1 MLYIPSL
8 ASNLCFR
15 GGAALKEWNF
25 LKLPSRAAAQRH
37 QEFAHGRHRTCHAVD
52 VSILI
57 IQDTQQWVD
66 VIERGFSKC
75 VIFIEFF
82 WRGVPRSLG
91 DGSWS
96 RFIRHGPWGE
106 IWTLW
111 LRAHV
116 SGDLL
121 AILTSGISFCGR
133 GLKTCHTQVQ
143 VEPYLASRGFSRAL
157 LLAFT
162 KSFAKLLCRVVG
174 LFHRAWT
181 NDFVNAKSHAREKP
195 LLVG

>member
-15 GGAALKEWNF
+15 GGCSKRMKF

-37 QEFAHGRHRTCHAVD
+37 QEFARGRHRTCHAID

-57 IQDTQQWVD
+57 IQDTQQRVD
-66 VIERGFSKC
+66 VIDRGFSKC
-75 VIFIEFF
+75 VIFIELF
-82 WRGVPRSLG
+82 WRGVPCSLG

-96 RFIRHGPWGE
+96 RFICHGPPWGE

-116 SGDLL
+116 SGDFLS
-121 AILTSGISFCGR
+121 ATLTSGISFCGR
-133 GLKTCHTQVQ
+133 GLKTFHTQVQ
-143 VEPYLASRGFSRAL
+143 VQQYLASRGFSLAL

-162 KSFAKLLCRVVG
+162 KSFAKPLCRVVG
-174 LFHRAWT
+174 LFHRA
-181 NDFVNAKSHAREKP
+181 
-195 LLVG
+195 

>member
-15 GGAALKEWNF
+15 EGSCSKRMKF
-25 LKLPSRAAAQRH
+25 LKTSLKGCCAKAH
-37 QEFAHGRHRTCHAVD
+37 GQEFAHGRHRTCHAVD

-75 VIFIEFF
+75 VIFIKFF

-96 RFIRHGPWGE
+96 RFIRHGPPWGE

-116 SGDLL
+116 SGDFL

-133 GLKTCHTQVQ
+133 GLKTFHTQVQ

-174 LFHRAWT
+174 LFHRA
-181 NDFVNAKSHAREKP
+181 
-195 LLVG
+195 